1 MMRPPSAGTCSR
13 PRKLIRHSARET
25 MPTVGRSASRTHC
38 GAGRGSDACPL
49 PRSPSSVEFAEFAA
63 SLKRVTRPFF
73 PLRLLSLFL
82 SGHALPG
89 VAHTRDHAALLC
101 VLLFIL
107 LTARPHAFE
116 RGDFQLLPPVGYVAL
131 VERVSVP
138 ALATRALEAGVRA
151 RLFLRQ
157 RQTRPRA
164 ARRVAAPALDLDQ
177 QHLPREHGSFGHA
190 QLRKRS
196 AEVRS
201 APVKN

>member
-1 MMRPPSAGTCSR
+1 MFVVALGTAWF
-13 PRKLIRHSARET
+13 L
-25 MPTVGRSASRTHC
+25 
-38 GAGRGSDACPL
+38 
-49 PRSPSSVEFAEFAA
+49 
-63 SLKRVTRPFF
+63 VTRSRRV
-73 PLRLLSLFL
+73 LWKA
-82 SGHALPG
+82 GA
-89 VAHTRDHAALLC
+89 AALLC

-131 VERVSVP
+131 VERVRRP

-177 QHLPREHGSFGHA
+177 QHLPREHDSFGHA

-196 AEVRS
+196 AECGV
-201 APVKN
+201 PQ